1 MEKKVEA
8 RVAWECD
15 MGDQRDD
22 DIVFGKN
29 TQTGSTEPKLQ
40 YNEPHNDAMP
50 IYGFESRGGCQS
62 ISTTKCTPH
71 RWIYVRTCIMF
82 EDNI

>member
-1 MEKKVEA
+1 MEKEVEA
-8 RVAWECD
+8 RVARECN

-22 DIVFGKN
+22 DIVFGRN

-50 IYGFESRGGCQS
+50 IYGFESRGGGLSKHQHYKMHATQMDICAYM
-62 ISTTKCTPH
+62 H
-71 RWIYVRTCIMF
+71 HV
-82 EDNI
+82 